1 MLPIFRDPLVL
12 ACRLIAALVWV
23 LLSGL
28 AIIAALL
35 LWPLAAFAQATTT
48 VDTGALFA
56 QVEPTLEAGLGVV
69 VFFIVGLIA
78 WSLHRLIGI
87 TIDTKMRAMLQGALE
102 NAAHNAL
109 ASAQGSLDGKTLD
122 LRSHLVVDALDYL
135 RKYIPGVLRHFN
147 LTDASIAELL
157 RVQVAKL
164 LPKEPALAA

>member
-1 MLPIFRDPLVL
+1 MLPIFRDPLVFV
-12 ACRLIAALVWV
+12 CRLIAALVWV
-23 LLSGL
+23 VLSGL
-28 AIIAALL
+28 AIIAALV
-35 LWPLAAFAQATTT
+35 LWPLAAFAQTT
-48 VDTGALFA
+48 VDTGSLFA

-69 VFFIVGLIA
+69 IFFIVGLIA

-109 ASAQGSLDGKTLD
+109 ASAQGSLNGKTLD
-122 LRSHLVVDALDYL
+122 LRSPFMVDALDYL
-135 RKYIPGVLRHFN
+135 RKYIPGVLRHFD